1 MGENWGCVGCLTCVP
16 MCSLLPLE
24 PGPEDFALCYIFF
37 YNFDEDMHGLIGLA
51 TPNHMVP
58 SGQGQP
64 HAGSS

>member
-1 MGENWGCVGCLTCVP
+1 MLDAVVGASPVSACAAYYLW
-16 MCSLLPLE
+16 SL
-24 PGPEDFALCYIFF
+24 ALRTLLCATSFS